1 MPIRFRMS
9 LTVVLLNPLVKKN
22 SSAVMMISFLR
33 SSCYFT
39 IRMSYLLS
47 LNRLSVV
54 VSDLIIPTAGL
65 EVNLFF

>member
-33 SSCYFT
+33 SSCSFT
-39 IRMSYLLS
+39 MRMSYLLS

-54 VSDLIIPTAGL
+54 ASDLIIPTAGL
-65 EVNLFF
+65 EVNHFF